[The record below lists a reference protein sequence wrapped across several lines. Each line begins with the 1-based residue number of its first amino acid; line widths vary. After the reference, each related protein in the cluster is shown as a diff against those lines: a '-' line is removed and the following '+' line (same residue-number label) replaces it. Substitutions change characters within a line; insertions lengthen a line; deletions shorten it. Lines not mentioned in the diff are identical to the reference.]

1 MLRTFANLIDF
12 SVENHA
18 IAFMLNFLPLSLA
31 KTGFLTTA
39 SPYSLKSARA
49 RTNTHKH
56 TNSLILLS
64 PHANKE
70 HKKSKALT
78 RAFLML

>member
-49 RTNTHKH
+49 RARAQTHTNTQ
-56 TNSLILLS
+56 I
-64 PHANKE
+64 A
-70 HKKSKALT
+70 
-78 RAFLML
+78 